1 MMPSL
6 DNVLLFVVASVLLVL
21 TPGPNLLYLIS
32 RTLAQ
37 GRIAGLVSMAGTT
50 TGFVVHILAAAL
62 GLSAVFVAVPVAY
75 DALRWAGA
83 AYLLWLAWDSVRAR
97 VDGTAGGVFAPRKL
111 RDAAPAQL
119 FRMGLLTSILN
130 PKVALFYLALFPQFV
145 EPARGSVFAQSLVLG
160 LVQIVIALIGDTL
173 FILAAAR
180 VSSWLGTRPVWASAQ
195 RWLLAGVFAG
205 IAAKLAFDDRR

>member
-1 MMPSL
+1 MPSL
-6 DNVLLFVVASVLLVL
+6 DNLLLFSVASVLLVL
-21 TPGPNLLYLIS
+21 TPGPNLLYLMS

-37 GRIAGLVSMAGTT
+37 GRGAGLVSMAGTS
-50 TGFVVHILAAAL
+50 TGFVVHIVAASL
-62 GLSAVFVAVPVAY
+62 GLSAVFVAVPIAY

-83 AYLLWLAWDSVRAR
+83 CYLLWLAWDSIRSGAS
-97 VDGTAGGVFAPRKL
+97 GGAGGIFAPRAL
-111 RDAAPAQL
+111 PPAAPAKL

-145 EPARGSVFAQSLVLG
+145 EPARGSVLAQSLVLG
-160 LVQIVIALIGDTL
+160 MIQIVIALIGDTL

-180 VSSWLGTRPVWASAQ
+180 ASRWFAARPSWAAAQ

>member
-1 MMPSL
+1 MPRL
-6 DNVLLFVVASVLLVL
+6 DNVLLFVLASVLLVL
-21 TPGPNLLYLIS
+21 TPGPNLLYLVS

-37 GRIAGLVSMAGTT
+37 GRTAGLVSMAGTT

-62 GLSAVFVAVPVAY
+62 GLSAVFAAVPVAY
-75 DALRWAGA
+75 DAVRWAGA
-83 AYLLWLAWDSVRAR
+83 AYLLWLAWDSVRPGA
-97 VDGTAGGVFAPRKL
+97 DGAAGGIFAPRPL
-111 RDAAPAQL
+111 PDAAPGKL

-180 VSSWLGTRPVWASAQ
+180 VARWLGTRPGWATAQ

-205 IAAKLAFDDRR
+205 IAAKLALDDRR